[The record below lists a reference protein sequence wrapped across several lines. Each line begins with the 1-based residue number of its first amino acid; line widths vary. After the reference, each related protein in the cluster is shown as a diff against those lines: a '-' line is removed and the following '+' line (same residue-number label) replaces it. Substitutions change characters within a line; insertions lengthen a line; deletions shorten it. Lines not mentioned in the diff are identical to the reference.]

1 MHLPTASPTA
11 QAFIDELSTAIL
23 YAELFSNGGDEETL
37 CRLINPSSLAEIK
50 GIAINGTAVQEE
62 VCALG
67 AIELASPSLS
77 DVVISENQ
85 LAVQYLATALF
96 AVQVAG
102 NFAGGPNLAKLCS
115 EIETNLLNDIFIG
128 YIADEGTAVKNYV
141 CSAASASASASAT
154 PSTTPAPY
162 PQKVT
167 TTTTSACPSPTGFAN
182 TVVPAP
188 SALARSNFAVS
199 PAFAAAHTVI
209 EFRTTDTTVSEAS
222 IATECLDRC
231 VAYKPNSTTGPCLS
245 FNVNLGRP
253 VPPTGNGGP
262 LQYFCSGFDAYLA
275 NDGSDFVP
283 VDVTGSYQFG
293 LDVNRVCNGT
303 YRAY

>member
-1 MHLPTASPTA
+1 M
-11 QAFIDELSTAIL
+11 
-23 YAELFSNGGDEETL
+23 YAELFSNAGGEEKL
-37 CRLINPSSLAEIK
+37 CSVINPSSLAEIS
-50 GIAINGTAVQEE
+50 GIAINGTAVQQE
-62 VCALG
+62 VCALA
-67 AIELASPSLS
+67 AIEFTSPSLS
-77 DVVISENQ
+77 SVVISENQ

-102 NFAGGPNLAKLCS
+102 NYAGGPNLAKLCS
-115 EIETNLLNDIFIG
+115 EIEANLINGIFVG

-141 CSAASASASASAT
+141 CSAASASASASASATCTAT
-154 PSTTPAPY
+154 PSTTPPPY
-162 PQKVT
+162 PQNVT

-182 TVVPAP
+182 TVIPAP
-188 SALARSNFAVS
+188 SGLARSNFAVA
-199 PAFAAAHTVI
+199 PAFAAAHQVI
-209 EFRTTDTTVSEAS
+209 EFRTVDITVSEAS
-222 IATECLDRC
+222 IAIECLDRC
-231 VAYKPNSTTGPCLS
+231 VAYKANSTTGPCLS

-253 VPPTGNGGP
+253 IPPTGNGGP

-283 VDVTGSYQFG
+283 VEVAGSYQFG